1 MTTATLWLLGLP
13 RGGERSTLG
22 ARYCAHPVATHLCK
36 GCIMF
41 YFVTSALNFLVD
53 SIRGTGTLPS
63 LPGAGGSSH

>member
-1 MTTATLWLLGLP
+1 
-13 RGGERSTLG
+13 
-22 ARYCAHPVATHLCK
+22 
-36 GCIMF
+36 MF